1 MPTGITPLTLATS
14 SAVSG
19 RTKTGSERT
28 PSTHVGLRSPVGRR
42 VLFALLYFVEGAPI
56 GYVWWALPTRL
67 RAAEIPIAEITAL
80 SALLTIPWSAKFLW
94 APLVDAMRPRRA
106 GLRGWI
112 AGAQLVMGA
121 SLLPIVGL
129 ELDAASL
136 GTLST
141 FLLVHAFAAATQDVA
156 IDALIAAKGGK

>member
-1 MPTGITPLTLATS
+1 M
-14 SAVSG
+14 
-19 RTKTGSERT
+19 
-28 PSTHVGLRSPVGRR
+28 
-42 VLFALLYFVEGAPI
+42 
-56 GYVWWALPTRL
+56 WWALPTRL

-129 ELDAASL
+129 ELDAGSL

-156 IDALIAAKGGK
+156 IDALAIRHTPTDELGAISGWMQVGMLTGRAAFG